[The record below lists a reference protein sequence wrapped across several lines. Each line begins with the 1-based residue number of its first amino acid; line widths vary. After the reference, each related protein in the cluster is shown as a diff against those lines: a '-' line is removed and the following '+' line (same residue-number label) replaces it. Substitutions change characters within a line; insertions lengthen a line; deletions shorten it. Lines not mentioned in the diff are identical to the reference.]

1 MQRIEWLIEGQTDIE
16 CVRISACVGVKICV
30 FVFES
35 V

>member
-16 CVRISACVGVKICV
+16 CVRVKICV
-30 FVFES
+30 FVFEY